1 MAGGPYA
8 NVVPCS
14 HCERQGVLEPA
25 ERTYEGSEND
35 VYRCARGHT
44 FAIHWRQIPERPLF
58 ERPSPVAERPS
69 SERPSPVVERP
80 SSEGPSSI
88 ADRPPS
94 ERPSPMAERERIA
107 VAAYYRY
114 LARCE
119 AKAAGDALGDWLAA
133 EQALPA
139 SPR

>member
-25 ERTYEGSEND
+25 ERIYEGSEND
-35 VYRCARGHT
+35 VYRCPHGHT
-44 FAIHWRQIPERPLF
+44 FAIHWRQLPERPLF
-58 ERPSPVAERPS
+58 ERPSSGVDRPLF
-69 SERPSPVVERP
+69 EQTAP
-80 SSEGPSSI
+80 G
-88 ADRPPS
+88 ADRPLF
-94 ERPSPMAERERIA
+94 EQTSPGAERERIE

-119 AKAAGDALGDWLAA
+119 AGAAGDALGDWLAA
-133 EQALPA
+133 EQAI
-139 SPR
+139 RDR